1 MTEQPYKIPFY
12 AALLLLLHQP
22 QEDLEGGDVSSSSD
36 MTPIGKLILEDFWK
50 GFQAFLDQQ
59 AWRELRLCVSIVSVT
74 GRTEMLTICI

>member
-1 MTEQPYKIPFY
+1 M
-12 AALLLLLHQP
+12 
-22 QEDLEGGDVSSSSD
+22 SSSSD